1 MRPQVLRA
9 SLRPFAAL
17 VSALLLVLSACRRE
31 PPPPSAEYEQATRQF
46 RELYAQK
53 LDEAYLD
60 PKMGSIE
67 AQLQRVPQDSLDA
80 PSAQELLQ
88 RIQTNR
94 KRMQD
99 GVAARDKA
107 VASAHEVVPNAP
119 STTLAPPPPPPPPE
133 PVDAGPP
140 DAGPVN
146 GPQIGT
152 PANELVAGFRGCF
165 KRGAPINVEGRGIRE
180 SWEMTDGTACR
191 LEFPGHADTVLLVE
205 EGRVLMLLPKSSV
218 RSVQRPQET
227 GTVPP
232 AGTDAGR

>member
-53 LDEAYLD
+53 LDDAYLD
-60 PKMGSIE
+60 PQMGSIE
-67 AQLQRVPQDSLDA
+67 AKLQRVPQDSLDA

-88 RIQTNR
+88 RIQKNR
-94 KRMQD
+94 ARMQESL
-99 GVAARDKA
+99 VARQKA

-119 STTLAPPPPPPPPE
+119 STTLAPPPPPPPAE
-133 PVDAGPP
+133 AVDAGPP

-146 GPQIGT
+146 GPQTGT

-165 KRGAPINVEGRGIRE
+165 KRGTPINVEGRGIRDA
-180 SWEMTDGTACR
+180 WELTDSTACR
-191 LEFPGHADTVLLVE
+191 LEYPGHPDTVLIVE

-218 RSVQRPQET
+218 RTVTRT
-227 GTVPP
+227 LDAGTEPP